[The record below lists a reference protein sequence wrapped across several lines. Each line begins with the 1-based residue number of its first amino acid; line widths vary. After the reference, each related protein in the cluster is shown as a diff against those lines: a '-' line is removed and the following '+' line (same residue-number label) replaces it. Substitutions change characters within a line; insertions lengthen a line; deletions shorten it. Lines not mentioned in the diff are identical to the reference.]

1 MAPFALSK
9 LSLTHTLRTNIEAE
23 RAVLC
28 RVCAPAYSHAPGLS
42 LSSTLHTAS
51 PSNPHVQNL
60 HRIPCTRARIASIP
74 ATAHKGPLLQ
84 PSLITDQNK
93 QRRRIRT
100 KRSGAHTA
108 SSTSQHRLSPRATL
122 PFPHVNQVTSPP
134 VPESMFHLHLGR
146 LCCGRGARLRRSLRH
161 QLVRILL
168 DEHLQV
174 WWWVGGGACVRCAR
188 VCEDGEAKSD
198 GR

>member
-1 MAPFALSK
+1 MASFLRCPN
-9 LSLTHTLRTNIEAE
+9 SLTHSFTYGLTNIEAE

-42 LSSTLHTAS
+42 LSSTLQHSVTVKSACSEPPQNPLHPCTHCIHPCHSPQRPS
-51 PSNPHVQNL
+51 PSTLSYHGPEQ
-60 HRIPCTRARIASIP
+60 AA
-74 ATAHKGPLLQ
+74 AAH
-84 PSLITDQNK
+84 TY
-93 QRRRIRT
+93 

-108 SSTSQHRLSPRATL
+108 SSTSQHRLSPRVTL
-122 PFPHVNQVTSPP
+122 PIPHVNQVTPPP

-168 DEHLQV
+168 DEHLRM
-174 WWWVGGGACVRCAR
+174 WW
-188 VCEDGEAKSD
+188 
-198 GR
+198 